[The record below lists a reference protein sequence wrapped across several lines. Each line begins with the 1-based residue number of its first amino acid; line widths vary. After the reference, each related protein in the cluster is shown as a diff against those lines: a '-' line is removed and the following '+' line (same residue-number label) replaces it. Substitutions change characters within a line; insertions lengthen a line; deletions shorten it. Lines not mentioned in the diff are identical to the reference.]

1 MSTEERLARLERS
14 QRWLR
19 YANVVL
25 VGTVLALAVPCC
37 TARNDKAVSSPPV
50 FTVTSDGAVFIPGV
64 LRARGVEVLNLKG
77 QLAVRLTE
85 AGISTRNAEGK
96 ELVSIGAT
104 EDSGGG
110 AIWTCSTRGKWRPAS
125 ARPRAAEA
133 QSTCTTRLVRKSL
146 VCSATRQ
153 TADCSGFVTRTAWR
167 RTLCLEVHDG
177 RRPGDQWQGPRP
189 RATYRQKAP
198 RSGATI
204 FQRRQ
209 LTRKAREPIMR
220 ASKVSR
226 PTWGRRYG

>member
-110 AIWTCSTRGKWRPAS
+110 AIWTCSAKGKVEARIGSTEGGGGSIDVYNPFGKEVASLQCDKANCGLLWVCDQNGVEKDALSGSSRRP
-125 ARPRAAEA
+125 
-133 QSTCTTRLVRKSL
+133 
-146 VCSATRQ
+146 
-153 TADCSGFVTRTAWR
+153 
-167 RTLCLEVHDG
+167 
-177 RRPGDQWQGPRP
+177 RPGDQWKGPRP
-189 RATYRQKAP
+189 RARCRQKAAK
-198 RSGATI
+198 RCDDFSE
-204 FQRRQ
+204 
-209 LTRKAREPIMR
+209 KA
-220 ASKVSR
+220 VTVGTSR
-226 PTWGRRYG
+226 